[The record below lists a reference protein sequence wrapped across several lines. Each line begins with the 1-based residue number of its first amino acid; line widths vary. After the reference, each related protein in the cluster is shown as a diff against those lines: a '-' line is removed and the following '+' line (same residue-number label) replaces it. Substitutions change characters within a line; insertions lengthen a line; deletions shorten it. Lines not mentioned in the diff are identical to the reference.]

1 VTTQPRSP
9 SEHYQAAERLLAA
22 AETSV
27 TDGLQQSAALIAIC
41 HALLCAA
48 PRRARKRP
56 EPPAQHGGSPQSR
69 WLYGDDNTGGED
81 SR

>member
-1 VTTQPRSP
+1 MEVRPMSTEPRSP

-22 AETSV
+22 TAENPANAPT
-27 TDGLQQSAALIAIC
+27 LAIC

-56 EPPAQHGGSPQSR
+56 ELPAQHGGSPQAR
-69 WLYGDDNTGGED
+69 WLYGDDESEQD
-81 SR
+81 QS